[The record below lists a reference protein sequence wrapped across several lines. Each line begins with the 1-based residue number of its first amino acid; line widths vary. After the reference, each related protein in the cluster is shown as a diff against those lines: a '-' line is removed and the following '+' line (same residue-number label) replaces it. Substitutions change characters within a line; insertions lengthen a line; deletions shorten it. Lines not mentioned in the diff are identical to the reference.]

1 MILCWY
7 AGHGGTMSN
16 PRVVSIHYT
25 LTDDAGAVIDS
36 SRGGEPLVYLEG
48 AGNII
53 PGLEKELL
61 ASEIG
66 EKKNVKVAAK
76 EAYGEK
82 RDDMV
87 IQVPRAQFP
96 GDLLPKVGDRFR
108 SGGDAHSPVFTVIA
122 LQDESI
128 TLDGNHPLAG
138 KDLSFEVEVTEIR
151 PATEEEVSHG
161 HVHGAG
167 GHHH

>member
-1 MILCWY
+1 
-7 AGHGGTMSN
+7 MSKA
-16 PRVVSIHYT
+16 RVVSIHYT
-25 LTDDAGAVIDS
+25 LTDEAGAVIDS

-53 PGLEKELL
+53 PGLEKELNS
-61 ASEIG
+61 AKAG
-66 EKKNVKVAAK
+66 DKKNVKVAAA

-87 IQVPRAQFP
+87 IQVPRTQFP
-96 GDLLPKVGDRFR
+96 KDVNLKVGDRFR
-108 SGGDAHSPVFTVIA
+108 SGGDHHSPVFTVVS
-122 LQDESI
+122 LQDDSI

-138 KDLSFEVEVTEIR
+138 KDLSFEVEVTQTR
-151 PATEEEVSHG
+151 PASDEELSHG
-161 HVHGAG
+161 HVHGEG